1 MMKAQ
6 EVIDKEQAE
15 TRKLQLK
22 LWGTEGNLDALKELL
37 DKSKEELETIKKQ
50 KQVLSQDLEQIKQQL
65 ETIKE
70 ETQQMKIE
78 HEREIEQM
86 SNQVQ
91 LLQSSG
97 EIEEKDELKIWI
109 ESDKKGEYI
118 GYLKDDKMNVLLLH
132 KSKRQCRFIFSPT
145 KDSEVIYEYDFEKAV
160 TDTFNIYENNEPLF
174 RKKMAEACV
183 NSKFPRYTKI
193 SHQYYMVNDEL
204 YCINKDTQ
212 QEEESLKQHNDYDL
226 LSKHINMYR
235 QLVKENIKP
244 NTIRKIN
251 MKYNGF
257 IHELTIGDKKYY
269 GYNGE
274 PTEKYETHQSND
286 LMTSIK
292 EIMNNPDKKIEIL
305 NKYSHLFNVHSF
317 LDLSRFIQCF
327 EYNI

>member
-1 MMKAQ
+1 
-6 EVIDKEQAE
+6 
-15 TRKLQLK
+15 
-22 LWGTEGNLDALKELL
+22 
-37 DKSKEELETIKKQ
+37 
-50 KQVLSQDLEQIKQQL
+50 
-65 ETIKE
+65 
-70 ETQQMKIE
+70 MKIE
-78 HEREIEQM
+78 HKREIEQM

-109 ESDKKGEYI
+109 ESDKKGEHI
-118 GYLKDDKMNVLLLH
+118 GYLKDDKMNVLLLN

-145 KDSEVIYEYDFEKAV
+145 KDSEVKYEHDFKKV
-160 TDTFNIYENNEPLF
+160 DTNAFNIYENNEPLF

-183 NSKFPRYTKI
+183 NDLFPRYTKI

-204 YCINKDTQ
+204 YCINRDIQ
-212 QEEESLKQHNDYDL
+212 HEEKSLKQHNDYDL

-244 NTIRKIN
+244 NTIRNIN

-257 IHELTIGDKKYY
+257 IRELTIEDNLYY

-274 PTEKYETHQSND
+274 PTEKYKTHQNNE
-286 LMTSIK
+286 LMASIK
-292 EIMNNPDKKIEIL
+292 EIMDNPDKKIEIL

-327 EYNI
+327 EYN